1 MVTNSGSWL
10 LDTSVFL
17 RALFSESPATKR
29 WLNEQKSNG
38 ARFYASR
45 LLEVEARRAV
55 LNNKLLRS
63 SSFAPEPVLAAALG
77 ELDIVAMSEGILD
90 EAAGLRV
97 VLRAADAIHVA
108 TALALGADET
118 TLVTHDTQMAS
129 AAISLGLLV
138 FDPVS
143 DDLLTR

>member
-1 MVTNSGSWL
+1 

-17 RALFSESPATKR
+17 RALFLESPATKR
-29 WLNEQKSNG
+29 WLDEQKSDG

-77 ELDIVAMSEGILD
+77 ELDIVVMSEEILD
-90 EAAGLRV
+90 DAAGLRV
-97 VLRAADAIHVA
+97 FLRAADAIHCA
-108 TALALGADET
+108 TALALGTDEV
-118 TLVTHDTQMAS
+118 TLVTHDVQMAS
-129 AAISLGLLV
+129 AATFLGVPV

-143 DDLLTR
+143 DDPGRPPVV